1 MSKFSKEEKM
11 NAVKRRLEGKESY
24 ASIAGSIG
32 AGETTIQTWVL
43 NYEAMGEDAFIRS
56 SNRHYTL
63 EEKNEAV
70 KFYLEG
76 KGSLSA
82 TCKKF
87 KIPSA
92 GTLRRWI
99 KVYNDCEL
107 KASPAGGKKTVM
119 IKGRKTTLEE
129 RIAIVEN
136 HIKSGSTYD
145 ETAQKYNVSY
155 QQIYQWHHK
164 YMDKGVDGLKDGRG
178 RTRTEEEMSELE
190 KLKAENRLLKAE
202 LENRKLENLFL
213 KKVKEIERRR
223 F

>member
-1 MSKFSKEEKM
+1 MPKFSKEEKM

-70 KFYLEG
+70 RFYLEE

>member
-70 KFYLEG
+70 RFYLEG

-107 KASPAGGKKTVM
+107 KASHAGGKKTVM

>member
-70 KFYLEG
+70 RFYLEG

-164 YMDKGVDGLKDGRG
+164 YMVKGVDGLKDGRG

>member
-70 KFYLEG
+70 RFYLEG

-202 LENRKLENLFL
+202 LENRKPENLFL

>member
-63 EEKNEAV
+63 DEKNEAV
-70 KFYLEG
+70 RFYLEG

-107 KASPAGGKKTVM
+107 KASPVGGKRTVM

>member
-11 NAVKRRLEGKESY
+11 SAVKRRLEGKESY

-70 KFYLEG
+70 RFYLEG

-155 QQIYQWHHK
+155 QQIYQWYHK

-178 RTRTEEEMSELE
+178 RARTEEEMSELE

-223 F
+223 V

>member
-63 EEKNEAV
+63 DEKNEAV
-70 KFYLEG
+70 RFYLEG

-107 KASPAGGKKTVM
+107 KASPAGGKRTVM

-164 YMDKGVDGLKDGRG
+164 YMDKGVDGLRDGRG

>member
-70 KFYLEG
+70 RFCLEG

>member
-11 NAVKRRLEGKESY
+11 NAVKRRLEGKESW

-70 KFYLEG
+70 RFYLEG

>member
-11 NAVKRRLEGKESY
+11 NAGKRRLEGKESY

-70 KFYLEG
+70 RFYLEG

>member
-70 KFYLEG
+70 RFYLEG

-178 RTRTEEEMSELE
+178 RTRTEEMSELE

>member
-1 MSKFSKEEKM
+1 
-11 NAVKRRLEGKESY
+11 
-24 ASIAGSIG
+24 
-32 AGETTIQTWVL
+32 
-43 NYEAMGEDAFIRS
+43 MGEDAFIRS

-70 KFYLEG
+70 RFYLEG

>member
-70 KFYLEG
+70 RFCLEG

-202 LENRKLENLFL
+202 LENRKPENLFL

>member
-11 NAVKRRLEGKESY
+11 NAVERRLEGKESY

-32 AGETTIQTWVL
+32 AGETTIKSWIL

-63 EEKNEAV
+63 EEKNEAI

-76 KGSLSA
+76 KGSISA

-87 KIPSA
+87 KIPSTR
-92 GTLRRWI
+92 TLRRWI

-107 KASPAGGKKTVM
+107 KASPAGGKRTVM
-119 IKGRKTTLEE
+119 NKGRKTTLEE
-129 RIAIVEN
+129 RIAIVED

-155 QQIYQWHHK
+155 QQIYQWYHK

>member
-1 MSKFSKEEKM
+1 MPKFSKEEKM

-70 KFYLEG
+70 RFCLEG

-92 GTLRRWI
+92 GTLRMWI
-99 KVYNDCEL
+99 KAL
-107 KASPAGGKKTVM
+107 TV
-119 IKGRKTTLEE
+119 
-129 RIAIVEN
+129 
-136 HIKSGSTYD
+136 
-145 ETAQKYNVSY
+145 
-155 QQIYQWHHK
+155 
-164 YMDKGVDGLKDGRG
+164 
-178 RTRTEEEMSELE
+178 
-190 KLKAENRLLKAE
+190 
-202 LENRKLENLFL
+202 
-213 KKVKEIERRR
+213 
-223 F
+223 

>member
-107 KASPAGGKKTVM
+107 KASPAGGKRTVM

>member
-11 NAVKRRLEGKESY
+11 SAVKRRLEGKESY

-70 KFYLEG
+70 RFYLEG

>member
-1 MSKFSKEEKM
+1 MPKFSKEEKM

-70 KFYLEG
+70 RFYLEG

>member
-11 NAVKRRLEGKESY
+11 NAVKRRPEGKESY

-63 EEKNEAV
+63 EEKNEAI

-76 KGSLSA
+76 KGSISA

-87 KIPSA
+87 KIPSTR
-92 GTLRRWI
+92 TLRRWI

-107 KASPAGGKKTVM
+107 KASPAGGKRTVM

-129 RIAIVEN
+129 RIAIVED

-145 ETAQKYNVSY
+145 ETAQKYNISY
-155 QQIYQWHHK
+155 QQIYQWYHK

>member
-70 KFYLEG
+70 RFYLEG

-107 KASPAGGKKTVM
+107 KAPPAGGKKTVM

-178 RTRTEEEMSELE
+178 RTGTEEEMSELE

>member
-32 AGETTIQTWVL
+32 ADRTTIKTWVL

-92 GTLRRWI
+92 GTLRMWI
-99 KVYNDCEL
+99 KEARNERFISAQYLICMTVEL
-107 KASPAGGKKTVM
+107 SHMQSATATAIHLYM
-119 IKGRKTTLEE
+119 I
-129 RIAIVEN
+129 
-136 HIKSGSTYD
+136 
-145 ETAQKYNVSY
+145 
-155 QQIYQWHHK
+155 
-164 YMDKGVDGLKDGRG
+164 
-178 RTRTEEEMSELE
+178 
-190 KLKAENRLLKAE
+190 LLKR
-202 LENRKLENLFL
+202 L
-213 KKVKEIERRR
+213 
-223 F
+223 

>member
-70 KFYLEG
+70 RFYLEG

-107 KASPAGGKKTVM
+107 KASPVGGKRTVM

>member
-11 NAVKRRLEGKESY
+11 SAVKRRLEGKESY

-32 AGETTIQTWVL
+32 AGETTIKTWVL

-70 KFYLEG
+70 RFYLEG

-155 QQIYQWHHK
+155 QQIYQWYHK

>member
-1 MSKFSKEEKM
+1 
-11 NAVKRRLEGKESY
+11 
-24 ASIAGSIG
+24 
-32 AGETTIQTWVL
+32 
-43 NYEAMGEDAFIRS
+43 MGEDAFIRS

-107 KASPAGGKKTVM
+107 KASPAGGKRTVM

>member
-32 AGETTIQTWVL
+32 AGETTIKTWVL

-70 KFYLEG
+70 RFYLEG

-155 QQIYQWHHK
+155 QQIYQWYHK

>member
-11 NAVKRRLEGKESY
+11 SAVKRRLEEKKSY

-32 AGETTIQTWVL
+32 ADRTTIKTWVL

-56 SNRHYTL
+56 SDRHTL

-92 GTLRRWI
+92 GTLCMWI
-99 KVYNDCEL
+99 KEARNERFISAQYLICMTVEL
-107 KASPAGGKKTVM
+107 SHM
-119 IKGRKTTLEE
+119 
-129 RIAIVEN
+129 
-136 HIKSGSTYD
+136 
-145 ETAQKYNVSY
+145 
-155 QQIYQWHHK
+155 
-164 YMDKGVDGLKDGRG
+164 
-178 RTRTEEEMSELE
+178 
-190 KLKAENRLLKAE
+190 
-202 LENRKLENLFL
+202 
-213 KKVKEIERRR
+213 
-223 F
+223 